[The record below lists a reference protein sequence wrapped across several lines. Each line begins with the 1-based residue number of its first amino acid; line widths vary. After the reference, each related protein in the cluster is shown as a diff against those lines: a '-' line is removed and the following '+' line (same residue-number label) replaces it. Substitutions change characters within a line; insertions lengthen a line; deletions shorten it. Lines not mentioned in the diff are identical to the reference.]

1 MKDYLGITLKPFQQV
16 ILCEMNERNNSMMV
30 CARGLGKTYL
40 TALFCVVR
48 CILYPGTIIT
58 CASNTRGQAK
68 LVLSKIQDLFV
79 PNSANLKA
87 EIEDIQLG
95 QTNTIIT
102 FRNGSKII
110 VVSCNQNARGE
121 RSNILLIDEFRM
133 CDKNI
138 IDSVLKKFLTTP
150 RTCGFMDLPEYKGKY
165 VPEENKEIYLSSA
178 WYAGSWAH
186 KLFLSYAS
194 DMVLGKSFMCCAFP
208 YQLSIK
214 EGLLTRTRVET
225 EMSDPTFND
234 IIWSM
239 EMESQFW
246 AGAEQSLYQF
256 DEIDPCR
263 KLQLPFYPPNLT
275 ARIPDKRLKIPPK
288 LHNEVRILS
297 ADIALMA
304 STARKSN
311 DATSIFVSHVLM
323 NDAGGRSTK
332 QIVYTTN
339 MEGLRTEAQ
348 ALAIRRLAYD
358 FDCDWLAIDARTI
371 GVPIMDAL
379 MADMY
384 DAERGITYPAL
395 NCANSDDFARRC
407 KVPGAPKKIWAMIGS
422 SDLNSQCALMLRE
435 EFRQGNIQLLQPEEN
450 FDEIFAQINGFD
462 RLSADEKLSLK
473 LPYIHTTLTVNEL
486 ISLETEIKGNYV
498 RVKERGNARKDRY
511 SSLSYNIWLA
521 NYLEREHKTRTQA
534 TEGNTMWMQ
543 FRQPVISRRR

>member
-1 MKDYLGITLKPFQQV
+1 
-16 ILCEMNERNNSMMV
+16 MNEQNNSMMV

-48 CILYPGTIIT
+48 CILYPGTTIT
-58 CASNTRGQAK
+58 CASNTRRQAT
-68 LVLSKIQDLFV
+68 LILSKIQDQFM
-79 PNSANLKA
+79 PKSDNLRA
-87 EIEDIQLG
+87 EISDVQLG
-95 QTNTIIT
+95 QYNTVIKFHNT
-102 FRNGSKII
+102 SKIV

-138 IDSVLKKFLTTP
+138 IDTVLKKFLTAP
-150 RTCGFMDLPEYKGKY
+150 RTCGFMDLPEYAGEY
-165 VPEENKEIYLSSA
+165 TPEENKEIYLSSA

-194 DMVLGKSFMCCAFP
+194 NMVFGKSYMCCAFP

-225 EMSDPTFND
+225 EMSDPTFNE
-234 IIWSM
+234 ITWSM

-246 AGAEQSLYQF
+246 AGSEESLYQF

-263 KLQLPFYPPNLT
+263 KLALPFYPPSLT

-288 LHNEVRILS
+288 LHNEARILS

-304 STARKSN
+304 STTKKSN
-311 DATSIFVSHVLM
+311 DATSIFVTRVLM
-323 NDAGGRSTK
+323 NDAGGRSQK
-332 QIVYTTN
+332 QVVYTTN
-339 MEGLRTEAQ
+339 EEGLRTEEY
-348 ALAIRRLAYD
+348 ALTIRRLAYD

-371 GVPIMDAL
+371 GIPIMDAL

-384 DAERGITYPAL
+384 DPTRGVTYPAL
-395 NCANSDDFARRC
+395 NCANNDDFARRC

-422 SDLNSQCALMLRE
+422 ADLNSQCALTLRE
-435 EFRQGNIQLLQPEEN
+435 EFRQGNIQLLQSEEN
-450 FDEIFAQINGFD
+450 FDEIFSQINGFD
-462 RLSADEKLSLK
+462 RLSSEDKLSLK
-473 LPYIHTTLTVNEL
+473 MPYIHTTLAVNEL
-486 ISLETEIKGNYV
+486 INLETEIRGNYV
-498 RVKERGNARKDRY
+498 RMKEKRSARKDRY

-521 NYLEREHKTRTQA
+521 NYLEREHKTRDQA
-534 TEGNTMWMQ
+534 AEGNTIWLQ